1 MKITIAGIEAP
12 EDAQRRYL
20 QLVAAVDHGQPV
32 VADYVGKVSDNKA
45 GARCFI
51 VLEAKQKLDDKA
63 GKNRKAGTIGD
74 WYFTTAE
81 CDGHGVPDYAFTK
94 EGEAVPITKSRTPQ
108 SFSSDL
114 FLLSSDEGKAKAE
127 RANLL

>member
-1 MKITIAGIEAP
+1 MTITIAGIEAP
-12 EDAQRRYL
+12 EATQRRFA
-20 QLVAAVDHGQPV
+20 QLLAAVDHGQPV

-51 VLEAKQKLDDKA
+51 VIEAKQKGDDKA

-74 WYFTTAE
+74 WYFVTAE
-81 CDGHGVPDYAFTK
+81 SDGEGIPNYAFTK

-108 SFSSDL
+108 SFASDL
-114 FLLSSDEGKAKAE
+114 LLLSSKEGKEKAE
-127 RANLL
+127 RANLI